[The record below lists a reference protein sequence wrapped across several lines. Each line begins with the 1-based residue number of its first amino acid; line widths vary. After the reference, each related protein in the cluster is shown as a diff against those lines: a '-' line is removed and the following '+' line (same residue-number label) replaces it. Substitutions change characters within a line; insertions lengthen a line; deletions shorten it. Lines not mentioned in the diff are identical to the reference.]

1 VRDID
6 RMLAEDMA
14 RLYADPLGFVRYI
27 FDWGEGDLAGWDG
40 PDAWQAEYLAVL
52 GEAMLRMVRTGSTLL
67 RPLMCMRAA
76 GSFRPICGPRTDQ
89 NWGRWSLRPARASV
103 MGVLPAPP

>member
-1 VRDID
+1 
-6 RMLAEDMA
+6 MLAEDMA

-52 GEAMLRMVRTGSTLL
+52 GEARRV
-67 RPLMCMRAA
+67 AA
-76 GSFRPICGPRTDQ
+76 RWRRRRSKRCGRS
-89 NWGRWSLRPARASV
+89 GASIRRASA
-103 MGVLPAPP
+103 MTGRPWRSGAGAC